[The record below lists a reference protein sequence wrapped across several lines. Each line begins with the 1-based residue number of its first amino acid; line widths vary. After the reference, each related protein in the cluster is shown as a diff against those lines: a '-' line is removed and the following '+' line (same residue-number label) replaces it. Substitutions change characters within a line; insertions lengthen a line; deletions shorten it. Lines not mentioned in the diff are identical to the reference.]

1 MERNKFHLR
10 KGFLLLLCMVL
21 LQGGLVFASPSIRA
35 EAATVKKGLV
45 KEGKYYYYYVNN
57 KKVKNT
63 WKTVKT
69 NKYYFGSNGR
79 AYAAPD
85 LKKSDQ
91 YTMNVVVKK
100 IGKYY
105 YGFDSKG
112 RMVKSGYY
120 NNPQKLDSN
129 GDSMTYYF
137 DKNGRY
143 NAAKSRAV
151 RKAGAYGSD
160 TKALRKL
167 LGKAKSVKKLNSC
180 FGEPGNDYQW
190 NYSNIYVTVH
200 IYPKGT
206 GMVYGIFPR

>member
-1 MERNKFHLR
+1 MERKTVNLKR
-10 KGFLLLLCMVL
+10 IFLLLLCMML
-21 LQGGLVFASPSIRA
+21 MQGVSIFAAPSVRA

-63 WKTVKT
+63 WKTVKSVR
-69 NKYYFGSNGR
+69 YYFGSNGR

-85 LKKSDQ
+85 MTKTDK
-91 YTMNVVVKK
+91 YTMNIVVKK

-120 NNPQKLDSN
+120 NNPQKFDSN

-137 DKNGRY
+137 DRTGHY
-143 NAAKSRAV
+143 NAAKSKAV
-151 RKAGAYGSD
+151 RKAGAYGAD
-160 TKALRKL
+160 MKALRKL
-167 LGKAKSVKKLNSC
+167 LGKPKSVKKLNSC
-180 FGEPGNDYQW
+180 FGEPGDDYQW
-190 NYSNIYVTVH
+190 NYSKIYVTVH
-200 IYPKGT
+200 IYPDGT
-206 GMVYGIFPR
+206 GIVFGIFPR